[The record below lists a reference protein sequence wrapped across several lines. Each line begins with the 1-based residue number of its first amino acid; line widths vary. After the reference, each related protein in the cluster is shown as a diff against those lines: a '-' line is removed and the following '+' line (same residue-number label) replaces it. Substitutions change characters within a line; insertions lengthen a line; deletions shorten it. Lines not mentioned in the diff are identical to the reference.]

1 MKEYVLKPEEKE
13 RSLQLFEELDGDL
26 SDATKKLF
34 DDENEKGSTVR
45 GRALRKYWIEKGFS
59 YKTKV
64 KKRVVKHFLNDD
76 EKSFVKQHYSAE
88 MTKLEVGQ
96 LLWPKDAQSKGFPET
111 DKFRALCEYI
121 SKEFRAAVNMRDDA
135 AGEKYTPPQIL
146 SSAVKRLNKVASKE
160 FDIQK
165 MNLHDRKCVE
175 KLITYVNAPRFVQV
189 IGSYITRQS
198 RDLFESEYIRSTW
211 DKPDLTSDELN
222 LYVNVCMDYVNIK
235 EIEQQKQ
242 KLNLMFDDTEG
253 QHDLTMRLTEM
264 LKTKAEEYNQCV
276 NRVDKMLAKL
286 NGERA
291 KRVANQVQRNASIIS
306 LVQLF
311 QDEEERKLMIKMAE
325 MQKKLVQRE
334 ADRVEKM
341 PEWKARVLGI
351 SKEDAI

>member
-1 MKEYVLKPEEKE
+1 MKEYTLKPEEKE
-13 RSLQLFEELDGDL
+13 KSLKLFEELDGDL
-26 SDATKKLF
+26 SAVTKKLF
-34 DDENEKGSTVR
+34 NDENEKGSTVR
-45 GRALRKYWIEKGFS
+45 GRALRKYWIEKGLS

-76 EKSFVKQHYSAE
+76 EKSFVKQHYCAE
-88 MTKLEVGQ
+88 MTKLEIGQ
-96 LLWPKDAQSKGFPET
+96 LLWPKDAESKGFPET

-121 SKEFRAAVNMRDDA
+121 SKEFRATVNMRDDA

-146 SSAVKRLNKVASKE
+146 STALKRLNKVASKE
-160 FDIQK
+160 FEINK
-165 MNLHDRKCVE
+165 MNLQDRKCVE
-175 KLITYVNAPRFVQV
+175 KLITYLNAPRFVQV
-189 IGSYITRQS
+189 ISSYITKQS

-222 LYVNVCMDYVNIK
+222 LYVNVCMDYVNLK

-325 MQKKLVQRE
+325 MQKKIVQQE

-341 PEWKARVLGI
+341 PDWKARVLGI

>member
-1 MKEYVLKPEEKE
+1 MKEYTLKPEEKE
-13 RSLQLFEELDGDL
+13 KSLKLFEELDGDL
-26 SDATKKLF
+26 SAVTKKLF
-34 DDENEKGSTVR
+34 NDENEKGSTVR
-45 GRALRKYWIEKGFS
+45 GRALRKYWIEKGLS

-76 EKSFVKQHYSAE
+76 EKSFVKQHYCAE

-96 LLWPKDAQSKGFPET
+96 LLWPKDAESKGFPET

-121 SKEFRAAVNMRDDA
+121 SKEFRATVNMRDDA

-146 SSAVKRLNKVASKE
+146 STALKRLNKVASKE
-160 FDIQK
+160 FEINK
-165 MNLHDRKCVE
+165 MNLQDRKCVE
-175 KLITYVNAPRFVQV
+175 KLITYLNAPRFVQV
-189 IGSYITRQS
+189 ISSYITKQS

-222 LYVNVCMDYVNIK
+222 LYVNVCMDYVNLK

-311 QDEEERKLMIKMAE
+311 QDEEERRLMIKMAE
-325 MQKKLVQRE
+325 MQKKIVQQE

-341 PEWKARVLGI
+341 PDWKARVLGI